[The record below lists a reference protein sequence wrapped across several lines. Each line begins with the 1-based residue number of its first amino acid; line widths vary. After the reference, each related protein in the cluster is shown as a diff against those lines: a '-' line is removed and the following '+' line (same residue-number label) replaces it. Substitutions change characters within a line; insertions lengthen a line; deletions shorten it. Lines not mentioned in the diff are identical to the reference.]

1 MEPDGMPCSAKDVA
15 ARAAR
20 ELEGIEDADVREGLR
35 SRLMVP
41 RQHLREWDYGAPGQ
55 RYPCWTV
62 AADPESDS
70 AIVYS
75 EHGFGPVMPWG
86 IVSLSAPWFGMDIG
100 WFRRL
105 EDAFTGSM
113 LACGLAIWNVVAEPG
128 AGSTA
133 TVAASLTMDDAYAIR
148 DDLAR
153 RDSTSR
159 YHVLYRSRSPSGIP

>member
-1 MEPDGMPCSAKDVA
+1 MPCSARDVA
-15 ARAAR
+15 AHAAR
-20 ELEGIEDADVREGLR
+20 ELERIADADVREGLR

-41 RQHLREWDYGAPGQ
+41 EEHLREWDYGAPGE

-75 EHGFGPVMPWG
+75 EHGFGPEMPWG
-86 IVSLSAPWFGMDIG
+86 IVSLSEAWFGMDSG

-113 LACGLAIWNVVAEPG
+113 LAGGLPIWNVVAEAG
-128 AGSTA
+128 AGSRA
-133 TVAASLTMDDAYAIR
+133 TVATSLTMDDAYAIR

-153 RDSTSR
+153 RDPTGR
-159 YHVLYRSRSPSGIP
+159 YHVLYRSRSTSGIQ